1 MGTRV
6 QVGRVGQDTGFALI
20 RIDLTGEEAAIRADL
35 VSKAAIKLS
44 ITPPED
50 FSIVTAFLDN
60 GSRLDEMSLFEK
72 DDTLWLGF
80 DGDEWREPGCDADD
94 PAGGCPCAR
103 CDVGA

>member
-1 MGTRV
+1 M
-6 QVGRVGQDTGFALI
+6 
-20 RIDLTGEEAAIRADL
+20 
-35 VSKAAIKLS
+35 
-44 ITPPED
+44 
-50 FSIVTAFLDN
+50 TAFLDN